1 MEDKITEATNDMRN
15 KKKQRLTTE
24 IIFNLITKIN
34 ASVDQGRL
42 MESFESVKANVFF
55 NIPKGKRESYFLA
68 NENNDSWRNKSPIKI
83 NTLTFPKM
91 KSPSTPDKLSI
102 IENSM
107 LTWKKATTK

>member
-55 NIPKGKRESYFLA
+55 F
-68 NENNDSWRNKSPIKI
+68 
-83 NTLTFPKM
+83 FF
-91 KSPSTPDKLSI
+91 
-102 IENSM
+102 
-107 LTWKKATTK
+107 